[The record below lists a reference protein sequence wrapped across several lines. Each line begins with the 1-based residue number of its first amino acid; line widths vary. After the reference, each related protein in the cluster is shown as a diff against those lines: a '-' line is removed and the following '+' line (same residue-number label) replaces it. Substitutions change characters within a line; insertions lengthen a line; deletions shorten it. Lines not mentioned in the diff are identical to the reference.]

1 MGEISF
7 TIFNLLSILSLF
19 GAALFAFQLYF
30 LKERNTSTKYFSF
43 YLLSISVI
51 VAFFLIVEL
60 EFQKIAVGAIPIF
73 MFALLSLGPILWLT
87 VNSTV
92 GGKKNKIIKHLIIPI
107 VSSILFVLLLVVALL
122 LKDVPSGEFVQ
133 EILTYITT
141 ITLTLVFV
149 LQSGY
154 YIYQSLK
161 LYKNHLIR
169 VKEVFSYTERVNLSW
184 LKLFVYGYV
193 VFIGGL
199 IISNL
204 LEDFWSD
211 VFFYSVF
218 FGYIIFSGYNALKF
232 EPVFK
237 VDEEIT
243 EKETKVEV
251 DVKNDFFSKLKDELL
266 AVMENQKM
274 YLDESLTIHSLAT
287 ELNTNSKYLSQLINM
302 EFEKSFVVFVNEYR
316 INEAKVLL
324 KDEKNKNLTIEGV
337 GYEAGFKSKSAFN
350 AAFKKFTGD
359 TPSSF
364 LKKRNLIIT
373 FVFLK

>member
-1 MGEISF
+1 MKEISL

-92 GGKKNKIIKHLIIPI
+92 GGKKNKIIKHLFIPI
-107 VSSILFVLLLVVALL
+107 VSSIVFVLLLGVALL

-133 EILTYITT
+133 DVLTYVTI

-161 LYKNHLIR
+161 LYKKHLIR
-169 VKEVFSYTERVNLSW
+169 VEEVFSYTERVNLHW
-184 LKLFVYGYV
+184 LKLFVYGYI
-193 VFIGGL
+193 VFILGL
-199 IISNL
+199 VVSNL
-204 LEDFWSD
+204 LDDVWSD
-211 VFFYSVF
+211 IFFYTVL
-218 FGYIIFSGYNALKF
+218 FGYIIFSGYNALRY

-237 VDEEIT
+237 ADDEIT

-251 DVKNDFFSKLKDELL
+251 DVKNEFFTKLKSELI
-266 AVMENQKM
+266 AAMETQKL
-274 YLDESLTIHSLAT
+274 YLDEALTIHSLAT
-287 ELNTNSKYLSQLINM
+287 KLDTNSKYLSQLINT
-302 EFEKSFVVFVNEYR
+302 EFKKSFVVFVNEYR
-316 INEAKVLL
+316 VNEAKLLL
-324 KDEKNKNLTIEGV
+324 KDEKNKNLTIEGI

-350 AAFKKFTGD
+350 SAFKKFTGD

-364 LKKRNLIIT
+364 LKKEI
-373 FVFLK
+373 

>member
-1 MGEISF
+1 MEGISF

-19 GAALFAFQLYF
+19 GAGLFVFQLFY
-30 LKERNTSTKYFSF
+30 LKEKNTSTKYFSF
-43 YLLSISVI
+43 YLLAISII

-60 EFQKIAVGAIPIF
+60 GSQKIAVGAIPIF

-107 VSSILFVLLLVVALL
+107 VSSIMFVLLLVVALL

-161 LYKNHLIR
+161 LYRKHLTR
-169 VKEVFSYTERVNLSW
+169 VEEVFSYTERVNLSW

-237 VDEEIT
+237 VDDDIT
-243 EKETKVEV
+243 EKETKVELN
-251 DVKNDFFSKLKDELL
+251 VKNDFFSKLKEELL
-266 AVMENQKM
+266 AAMENQKM

-287 ELNTNSKYLSQLINM
+287 ELNTNSKYLSQLINT

-350 AAFKKFTGD
+350 SAFKKFTGD

-364 LKKRNLIIT
+364 LKKGI
-373 FVFLK
+373 

>member
-1 MGEISF
+1 MKDISL
-7 TIFNLLSILSLF
+7 TIFNLISILSLF
-19 GAALFAFQLYF
+19 GAALFIIQITF
-30 LKERNTSTKYFSF
+30 LKKKNSSTKYFSF
-43 YLLSISVI
+43 YLLSISTI
-51 VAFFLIVEL
+51 VAFFLIAEL
-60 EFQKIAVGAIPIF
+60 EYQKIAIGILPLF

-87 VNSTV
+87 VNSAV
-92 GGKKNKIIKHLIIPI
+92 GGERNKPIKHLIIPI
-107 VSSILFVLLLVVALL
+107 VSAIMFIMLLAITIL
-122 LKDVPSGEFVQ
+122 LKDSPSGKLVQ
-133 EILTYITT
+133 EALTYITT

-154 YIYQSLK
+154 YIYHSLK
-161 LYKNHLIR
+161 LYKRHLVR
-169 VKEVFSYTERVNLSW
+169 VDEFFSYTERVNLSW
-184 LKLFVYGYV
+184 LKFFVYGYV

-199 IISNL
+199 IVSNL
-204 LEDFWSD
+204 LDDIWSD
-211 VFFYSVF
+211 VFFYAVLFS
-218 FGYIIFSGYNALKF
+218 YIIFSGYNALKF

-237 VDEEIT
+237 VDDDII

-251 DVKNDFFSKLKDELL
+251 DVKNDFFSKLKEELL

-287 ELNTNSKYLSQLINM
+287 ELNTNSKYLSQLINT

-324 KDEKNKNLTIEGV
+324 KEERNKNLTIEGV

-350 AAFKKFTGD
+350 SAFKKFTGD

-364 LKKRNLIIT
+364 LKKGI
-373 FVFLK
+373 